1 MGEPTLIEPVAQ
13 RMLASGHAEVQ
24 KAAGIVAA
32 YAGLEL
38 GLEHLLT
45 LARSSQEAAV
55 REGAAELCA
64 LRLPRTTNEAAA
76 AAALQQFSNDDD
88 EKVRQAAAKAPAALH
103 GQRLRPFEEIL
114 AELIRSPSFIPAA
127 PQLFITLERAPDRV
141 ESLILQSAQRFIE
154 LHGANIGN
162 IATGA
167 AGDAREIGELVLR
180 AYAQASD
187 AAARAV
193 ALDMIDGLLLYGAFG
208 VDQLVEAAER

>member
-1 MGEPTLIEPVAQ
+1 
-13 RMLASGHAEVQ
+13 VQ
-24 KAAGIVAA
+24 KAGGIVAA

-64 LRLPRTTNEAAA
+64 LRLPRTTNQAAA

-103 GQRLRPFEEIL
+103 GQRLSPFEKIL
-114 AELIRSPSFIPAA
+114 AALIRSPSFIPAA
-127 PQLFITLERAPDRV
+127 PQLFSTLERAPDRV
-141 ESLILQSAQRFIE
+141 ESLILQAAERFIDVN
-154 LHGANIGN
+154 GVKIGN
-162 IATGA
+162 IATSA
-167 AGDAREIGELVLR
+167 AGDARQIGELVRR
-180 AYAQASD
+180 AYAQATD
-187 AAARAV
+187 PAARAV
-193 ALDMIDGLLLYGAFG
+193 ALDIIDGLLLHGGFG